1 LICRCRSGQL
11 GTVSGWKVWYP
22 PGLIRMERK
31 LAQPGFWK
39 ATLLVLLAMGV
50 QIALSIP
57 LGILD
62 AVVELAL
69 HEPPPHLGRQPLVI
83 GFINLAAFAGP
94 IALGLHW
101 NRLSFRRAFPIRRV
115 TGSQVAGLIPM
126 MLGGGIVLSEIDNAF
141 RVVVPVPAFVQD
153 LFNDVFFDE
162 GKFLSRAFLM
172 VIVAPVTEE
181 LLFRGLLLRGMLSRH
196 RPAVAVLLSAF
207 LFAAI
212 HLNPWQFLSALFLG
226 VLFGWIYLR
235 TAFVG
240 FCVAGHALANGLC
253 LVIPRLPVDIPGLT
267 SAPYNTPATF
277 QPWWL
282 DLTGL
287 VLLLS
292 GLWIFRRATGSPETE
307 ERPAPPVLAA
317 TSD

>member
-1 LICRCRSGQL
+1 
-11 GTVSGWKVWYP
+11 
-22 PGLIRMERK
+22 MERK

-39 ATLLVLLAMGV
+39 ATLLVLMAVGV
-50 QIALSIP
+50 QIAFSMP
-57 LGILD
+57 LGIVD
-62 AVVELAL
+62 AVVELGL
-69 HEPPPHLGRQPLVI
+69 HKPPPHLGRQPLII

-101 NRLSFRRAFPIRRV
+101 NQLSFRRAFPIRRV
-115 TGSQVAGLIPM
+115 TGSQVAGLIPIV
-126 MLGGGIVLSEIDNAF
+126 LGGGIVLSEIDNAF
-141 RVVVPVPAFVQD
+141 RMVVPVPALLQGI
-153 LFNDVFFDE
+153 FNDVFFGE
-162 GKFLSRAFLM
+162 GKLWSRAFLL
-172 VIVAPVTEE
+172 VVVAPVTEE
-181 LLFRGLLLRGMLSRH
+181 LLFRGLLLRGLLSRH

-212 HLNPWQFLSALFLG
+212 HLNPWQFISALFLG

-235 TAFVG
+235 TGFVG

-253 LVIPRLPVDIPGLT
+253 LVIPQLPVDIPGLT
-267 SAPYNTPATF
+267 GAPHNTAATF

-292 GLWIFRRATGSPETE
+292 GLWIFQRATKSPETD
-307 ERPAPPVLAA
+307 ERPLPPVMAA